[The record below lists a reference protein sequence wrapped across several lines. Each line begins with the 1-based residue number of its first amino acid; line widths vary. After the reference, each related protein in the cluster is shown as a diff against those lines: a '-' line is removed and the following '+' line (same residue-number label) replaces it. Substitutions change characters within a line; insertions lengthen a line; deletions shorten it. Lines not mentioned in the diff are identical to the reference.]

1 MKKLLVV
8 LAIILSGC
16 AAIPPS
22 RPQYSQ
28 PIPALDQGLARLSF
42 ISGRLDNTIPVD
54 LKFETNTGPVFINGQ
69 NVGRPARQEYIVVD
83 LVPGT
88 YEAYWKPSKHE
99 DEKLCIQK
107 FPLTVKAGETRAYAA
122 DLSVE
127 AGMHFGL
134 IGALVSTCLQK
145 TLLNER
151 DLPPDSRL
159 VSYTKLQKQN
169 TQVEIK
175 TEQPTN
181 SLEANNESKQ
191 NTASTNSYS
200 PVQADIDKRL
210 EKLNELFGKGLLT
223 KEEYLAKKKEIL
235 DSL

>member
-1 MKKLLVV
+1 MKRLLVV

-16 AAIPPS
+16 VAQPPS

-28 PIPALDQGLARLSF
+28 PIPTLEPGLARLSF
-42 ISGRLDNTIPVD
+42 ISGKLDNMFPVD
-54 LKFETNTGPVFINGQ
+54 LKVETNTGPVFINGQ
-69 NVGRPARQEYIVVD
+69 NVGRPAHQEYIVVD
-83 LVPGT
+83 LLPGT
-88 YEAYWKPSKHE
+88 YEAHWEPMKHE
-99 DEKLCIQK
+99 DKKLCVQK
-107 FPLTVKAGETRAYAA
+107 FPLTVKAGETRAYAS

-145 TLLNER
+145 TMLNER

-159 VSYTKLQKQN
+159 VSYTTLQKQN
-169 TQVEIK
+169 TRVEIK

-181 SLEANNESKQ
+181 SLEANNKSKQ
-191 NTASTNSYS
+191 NTTSMNSYS

-210 EKLNELFGKGLLT
+210 EKLNELFSKGLLT
-223 KEEYLAKKKEIL
+223 KEEYLEKKKEIL

>member
-1 MKKLLVV
+1 MKRLLAA
-8 LAIILSGC
+8 LAIVLSGC
-16 AAIPPS
+16 AAQPPQ

-28 PIPALDQGLARLSF
+28 PIPVLDPGVARLSF
-42 ISGRLDNTIPVD
+42 ISGQLDHIIPVD

-69 NVGRPARQEYIVVD
+69 NVGRPAHQEYIVVD
-83 LVPGT
+83 LLPGT
-88 YEAYWKPSKHE
+88 YEVYWEPAIHK
-99 DEKLCIQK
+99 DNKLCIQK
-107 FPLTVKAGETRAYAA
+107 FPITVKAGETRAYAA

-127 AGMHFGL
+127 GGNFNWL
-134 IGALVSTCLQK
+134 VALLSTCLQK

-151 DLPPDSRL
+151 DLQPDSRL

-169 TQVEIK
+169 TLVETK

-191 NTASTNSYS
+191 NTASSNPYRSA
-200 PVQADIDKRL
+200 QADIDKRL